1 MKNYSNEITEMQS
14 QITEIRRQRYLLQES
29 TNQKVKEVL
38 DYYFNFFEGME
49 IKVSNSSATFHL
61 EDEDGFNKEIL
72 SLYFD
77 DRYGNPADQLRI
89 SYYSTSTN
97 SEFEIDRLIRLG
109 NTARVIKNSSEAI
122 LNDIKKVSQ
131 IDSERSNELFSIELK
146 YENQIRD
153 YRNSELQD
161 RKVQIELDLR
171 SEGVEF
177 ESPREIKLK
186 FNYVIYMKSLK
197 IIDVSKSGKTCTVV
211 FKTRDGFETREEN
224 CNIQSV
230 IDQVTSLHKS
240 IVLDFELI

>member
-14 QITEIRRQRYLLQES
+14 QITEIRKERYLLQES

-49 IKVSNSSATFHL
+49 IKISNSSATFHSK
-61 EDEDGFNKEIL
+61 DEDGFNKEIL

-77 DRYGNPADQLRI
+77 DKYGNPADQLRI

-122 LNDIKKVSQ
+122 LNEIKKVSQ
-131 IDSERSNELFSIELK
+131 IDSERSKELFSIELK
-146 YENQIRD
+146 YENQIRE

-177 ESPREIKLK
+177 ESPREIRLK

-197 IIDVSKSGKTCTVV
+197 IIDVSKSGKTCTVI
-211 FKTRDGFETREEN
+211 FASRGGNKSREEN
-224 CNIQSV
+224 CNMESIV
-230 IDQVTSLHKS
+230 DQVTFLHKS
-240 IVLDFELI
+240 IVSASELV

>member
-1 MKNYSNEITEMQS
+1 MKNYLNEITEMQS
-14 QITEIRRQRYLLQES
+14 QITEIRKERYLLQES

-49 IKVSNSSATFHL
+49 IKVSNSSATFHSK
-61 EDEDGFNKEIL
+61 DEDGFNKEIL

-122 LNDIKKVSQ
+122 LNEIKKVSQ

-146 YENQIRD
+146 YEKQITE
-153 YRNSELQD
+153 YRNQEAVN

-171 SEGVEF
+171 SEGITFSGRKYITLKRNYDPQVEY
-177 ESPREIKLK
+177 IKI
-186 FNYVIYMKSLK
+186 VE
-197 IIDVSKSGKTCTVV
+197 VSKSGKTCTVEYSTGYSTS
-211 FKTRDGFETREEN
+211 KEEN
-224 CNIQSV
+224 CNMQKV
-230 IDQVTSLHKS
+230 IDQVTYLHKD
-240 IVLDFELI
+240 IVSTQELV